1 MNLKENVDYLI
12 ENKKYLLIYLILIAI
27 FTFAMFGPKN
37 YQFWGFEAISIPI
50 ITIIG
55 IIAITYSFKKQLEL
69 HKVALILIIVF
80 GLLMVFLAPPMS
92 YPDEA
97 THFTRAEFLSEGILY
112 PEATDEG
119 FLVNNYYFGLN
130 QAQKGLT
137 VFDNPQI
144 FNPIT
149 DSKGFMPLTTDSP
162 FYSYICSAIGIFLAK
177 AFHLTAIFALFFARI
192 GNLLLYAGVAYYAIK
207 KAPAFKVGLMV
218 IATMPGV
225 ISQVS
230 STSYDAFILT
240 FTLLIIAYFIKMY
253 KDKAENKDLVVF
265 LISILLISLIKPP
278 YILLSLLILAV
289 PKENFKIN
297 RNYSFIAIALMF
309 IITFLSFGG
318 FLTSIFSS
326 SSTAV
331 ASTSNI
337 SVSGQSNF
345 IINNPLI
352 IIDLI
357 KNVIVSIPNLFV
369 LGSSFF
375 HYADFK
381 GLKLF
386 NLAYLLFFILFSIFY
401 KLDINLSKIKRAL
414 LSVIFIVVYFGIYG
428 ILYLI
433 WTPIGSN
440 IILGVQSRYFIPII
454 ALLPLIINY
463 DKKSKEEY
471 KYLIMLIVTF
481 LVGLV
486 LLTITHYY

>member
-1 MNLKENVDYLI
+1 M
-12 ENKKYLLIYLILIAI
+12 
-27 FTFAMFGPKN
+27 
-37 YQFWGFEAISIPI
+37 
-50 ITIIG
+50 
-55 IIAITYSFKKQLEL
+55 
-69 HKVALILIIVF
+69 
-80 GLLMVFLAPPMS
+80 
-92 YPDEA
+92 
-97 THFTRAEFLSEGILY
+97 
-112 PEATDEG
+112 
-119 FLVNNYYFGLN
+119 
-130 QAQKGLT
+130 
-137 VFDNPQI
+137 
-144 FNPIT
+144 
-149 DSKGFMPLTTDSP
+149 
-162 FYSYICSAIGIFLAK
+162 
-177 AFHLTAIFALFFARI
+177 
-192 GNLLLYAGVAYYAIK
+192 
-207 KAPAFKVGLMV
+207 
-218 IATMPGV
+218 
-225 ISQVS
+225 
-230 STSYDAFILT
+230 
-240 FTLLIIAYFIKMY
+240 
-253 KDKAENKDLVVF
+253 VVF